1 MSSGSPRAWATACCW
16 LRKKKPRNVHAARR
30 KSAMGTSSRSRGRE
44 IRTFASSVRKN
55 GKARQLPDAKIER
68 RRNGETEERGAARER
83 LRDRE
88 IERLRDRE
96 TEECD
101 SGDSPEG
108 SAAG

>member
-30 KSAMGTSSRSRGRE
+30 KSAMRTSSRSRGRE

-55 GKARQLPDAKIER
+55 GKARQLPDAKTER
-68 RRNGETEERGAARER
+68 RRNGETEET
-83 LRDRE
+83 
-88 IERLRDRE
+88 ERLRDRE
-96 TEECD
+96 TEECG

-108 SAAG
+108 YAAGSVAPHPRD